1 MRLAIVGATGLVGK
15 TMLQVLQEKKVNFRE
30 LYLAASKKSMG
41 IELPFK
47 GEKYQVKSIEEV
59 LDLKP
64 DVALFSTGGDIAK
77 EWVPKFVQAG
87 TYVIDNSSAWRMDKN
102 TKLIV
107 PEINGKSLTK
117 EDRLIANPNCSTIQL
132 VMALMPL
139 HKKYG
144 LKRVV
149 VSTYQSVT
157 GSGSKAVSQMV
168 KERKSEQVKEPAYPH
183 QIDMNC
189 LPHCDD
195 FMDNGYSKEELKI
208 INETRKILGIDDLP
222 VTATAVRVPVTAGH
236 SESINLELK
245 NAFKLEDVKEAIKDF
260 AGLKLLDQ
268 PSKNKYPMPIDA
280 KNKDEVYVGRIRKDY
295 SLDNALNFWVVTD
308 NLRKGAATNAIQIL
322 NHLRDQKFVK

>member
-1 MRLAIVGATGLVGK
+1 
-15 TMLQVLQEKKVNFRE
+15 
-30 LYLAASKKSMG
+30 
-41 IELPFK
+41 
-47 GEKYQVKSIEEV
+47 
-59 LDLKP
+59 
-64 DVALFSTGGDIAK
+64 
-77 EWVPKFVQAG
+77 
-87 TYVIDNSSAWRMDKN
+87 
-102 TKLIV
+102 
-107 PEINGKSLTK
+107 
-117 EDRLIANPNCSTIQL
+117 
-132 VMALMPL
+132 
-139 HKKYG
+139 
-144 LKRVV
+144 
-149 VSTYQSVT
+149 VSTYQAVT

-195 FMDNGYSKEELKI
+195 FIDNGYTKEELKM

-236 SESINLELK
+236 SESVNLELK
-245 NAFKLEDVKEAIKDF
+245 KAYKLEDVKEAIKDF

-308 NLRKGAATNAIQIL
+308 NLRKGAATNAVQIL
-322 NHLRDQKFVK
+322 NHLRDHKFVK